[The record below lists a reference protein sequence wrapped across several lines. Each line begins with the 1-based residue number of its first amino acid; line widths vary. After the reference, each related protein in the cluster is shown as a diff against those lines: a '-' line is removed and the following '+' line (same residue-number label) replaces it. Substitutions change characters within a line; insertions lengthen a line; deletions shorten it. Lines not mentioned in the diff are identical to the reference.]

1 MIELDPQ
8 RFKRLERE
16 GFNLIGQRYRQAAPT
31 RQALSEALL
40 AQAALQAGQRV
51 LDLASGPG
59 LLAEAAAVRVGQQ
72 GLVVAT
78 DIAEGQLAVC
88 PEHPALRVVAADAE
102 ALPFADG
109 GFERVLC
116 GLGLMFFPDAARAL
130 REARRVLGANGRIV
144 LSVWGPA
151 AQVPLVE
158 CALACLRRL
167 LPAPKVVRPSVFRY
181 GDPTLLHAL
190 LEAAGFTQVEIVPV
204 RFESR
209 FTDAAAYWQGFL
221 DLAGGV
227 AGSLARLPPAAQA
240 ALAAGVAAELAPYAS
255 SGGYTLHSEALIAS
269 AVAG

>member
-1 MIELDPQ
+1 MSELDP
-8 RFKRLERE
+8 RHSKRLERA
-16 GFNLIGQRYRQAAPT
+16 GYNLIGGRYRQAAAA
-31 RQALSEALL
+31 RLALTEALL
-40 AQAALQAGQRV
+40 AQSGLQPGQRI

-59 LLAEAAAVRVGQQ
+59 LLAEAAAERVGGQ

-78 DIAEGQLAVC
+78 DIAEGQLSVC
-88 PEHPALRVVAADAE
+88 PESPCIRVVAADAE

-109 GFERVLC
+109 VFERVLC

-130 REARRVLGANGRIV
+130 REARRVLGAKGRIA
-144 LSVWGPA
+144 LSVWGTA

-167 LPAPKVVRPSVFRY
+167 LPPQKVSRPSVFRY
-181 GDPTLLHAL
+181 GDPALLHPL
-190 LEAAGFTQVEIVPV
+190 LAAGGFERIEIVPL

-209 FTDAAAYWQGFL
+209 FPDAAAYWQGFL

-227 AGSLARLPPAAQA
+227 AGSLARLSPATQA
-240 ALAAGVAAELAPYAS
+240 ALAAGVALELAPYRAS
-255 SGGYTLHSEALIAS
+255 DGYLLHSEAWIAS

>member
-1 MIELDPQ
+1 MSELDPR
-8 RFKRLERE
+8 RFKRLERA
-16 GFNLIGQRYRQAAPT
+16 GYNLIGKRYRQAAPT

-40 AQAALQAGQRV
+40 AQSALQAGLRV

-59 LLAEAAAVRVGQQ
+59 LLAEAAAGRVGER
-72 GLVVAT
+72 GLVVAS
-78 DIAEGQLAVC
+78 DIAEGQLAAC
-88 PEHPALRVVAADAE
+88 TKHPSLRMVAADAE

-109 GFERVLC
+109 SFERVLC

-130 REARRVLGANGRIV
+130 REARRVLGVNGRIAF
-144 LSVWGPA
+144 SVWGTA

-167 LPAPKVVRPSVFRY
+167 LPPPKLVRPSVFRY
-181 GDPTLLHAL
+181 GDPMLLHPL
-190 LEAAGFTQVEIVPV
+190 LAAAGFARIEIVPV

-227 AGSLARLPPAAQA
+227 AGSLARLPLETQA
-240 ALAAGVAAELAPYAS
+240 TLAAGVAAELAPYAT
-255 SGGYTLHSEALIAS
+255 SGGYALHSEALIAS
-269 AVAG
+269 AVAD